1 MLIEEHRFT
10 IKIMDKKDW
19 LLIFS
24 TILGPILAVQA
35 QKWVELARDRRNRK
49 SWIFHT
55 LMATRANRTDVN
67 HVQAL
72 NMIELAFYGRKMLR
86 IHNRTKS
93 EQSVLDIWKEYLDLL
108 NSSFTND
115 TLPIWASKRDDLF
128 VSLLHA
134 ISIDVGYSFD
144 RVLLKNG
151 AYAPA
156 AHGDYFNE
164 IANLRKFG
172 IEVLEGKRAIKM
184 DINSLPQPA
193 QQQPAP
199 QTQVDAGTGKR

>member
-1 MLIEEHRFT
+1 
-10 IKIMDKKDW
+10 MDKKDW

-35 QKWVELARDRRNRK
+35 QKWVELARDRKNRK

-72 NMIELAFYGRKMLR
+72 NMIELGFYGRKVLW

-93 EQSVLDIWKEYLDLL
+93 EQSVLDAWKEYLDLL
-108 NSSFTND
+108 NSPFTND

-128 VSLLHA
+128 VSLLHT

-151 AYAPA
+151 AYTPV

-199 QTQVDAGTGKR
+199 QTQVAVSTVKK

>member
-1 MLIEEHRFT
+1 MLVEEDCFS
-10 IKIMDKKDW
+10 IKPIVMDKKDW

-55 LMATRANRTDVN
+55 LMATRANRTDAT

-72 NMIELAFYGRKMLR
+72 NMIELGFYGRKILW
-86 IHNRTKS
+86 ILKRTKS
-93 EQSVLDIWKEYLDLL
+93 EQTVLDAWKEYLDLL

-115 TLPIWASKRDDLF
+115 TLPVWASKRDDLF
-128 VSLLHA
+128 VSLLYA

-144 RVLLKNG
+144 RVLLKNE
-151 AYAPA
+151 AYTPV
-156 AHGDYFNE
+156 AHGDYYNE
-164 IANLRKFG
+164 IASLRKFG
-172 IEVLEGKRAIKM
+172 IEVLEGKRPIKM
-184 DINSLPQPA
+184 DITSLPQPA
-193 QQQPAP
+193 QQQP
-199 QTQVDAGTGKR
+199 